1 MTDAVTARQ
10 IQQKHTLMVHGVRQM
25 TNLSLVRRTYRWA

>member
-10 IQQKHTLMVHGVRQM
+10 IQKHTLMVHGVRQM
-25 TNLSLVRRTYRWA
+25 TTLSLVRRTYRWA